1 MRRLAICRVSV
12 LIFLS
17 LAIGGTWA
25 SAQTSADETRKA
37 ELQEWMRDYAEWK
50 EWAEKWLGK
59 SEPGWFGTRE
69 RRAKPSPPEWLAEY
83 CRDTEVVDET
93 FAAGCRL
100 LADWRDDHAAA
111 LIREQILDERAVRE
125 APTKTRWWN
134 HIHFDALW
142 LTTQVPA
149 TYGVIGIHA
158 THRIA
163 GRLQIFL
170 APGAMLLNVPT
181 PSGKREWKPAT
192 DLGISYQLFDF
203 KFPGNQADATLHLN
217 VAKAWVVGN
226 HGSFIDSSVEL
237 AGLSVSFK

>member
-1 MRRLAICRVSV
+1 M
-12 LIFLS
+12 LILLS
-17 LAIGGTWA
+17 LAMTTT
-25 SAQTSADETRKA
+25 STFAQTSADDTREA
-37 ELQEWMRDYAEWK
+37 ELRKWVHAYTEWK
-50 EWAEKWLGK
+50 EWADEWLGK
-59 SEPGWFGTRE
+59 REPGWFGDRP
-69 RRAKPSPPEWLAEY
+69 RRPKPSPPEWLPEY
-83 CRDTEVVDET
+83 CRNSTEVEGT
-93 FAAGCRL
+93 FAEGCRL
-100 LADWRDDHAAA
+100 YADWRDDHAAA
-111 LIREQILDERAVRE
+111 VIREQERDERARRE
-125 APTKTRWWN
+125 APTKTRWWG

-142 LTTQVPA
+142 LTTQIPA

-181 PSGKREWKPAT
+181 PNGTREWKPAT

-203 KFPGNQADATLHLN
+203 KFPGSQTDATLHVN
-217 VAKAWVVGN
+217 VAKAWVVGH

>member
-1 MRRLAICRVSV
+1 MRAY
-12 LIFLS
+12 
-17 LAIGGTWA
+17 T
-25 SAQTSADETRKA
+25 
-37 ELQEWMRDYAEWK
+37 EWK
-50 EWAEKWLGK
+50 KWADKWLGK
-59 SEPGWFGTRE
+59 REPGWFGTRE
-69 RRAKPSPPEWLAEY
+69 RRARPDPPEWLSDY
-83 CRDTEVVDET
+83 CRNSEEVEGT

-100 LADWRDDHAAA
+100 LRDWRQDHATA
-111 LIREQILDERAVRE
+111 LIKEQILDERTRRE
-125 APTKTRWWN
+125 APMKTRWWS

-142 LTTQVPA
+142 LTTQIPA

-181 PSGKREWKPAT
+181 PNGREWRPAT

-203 KFPGNQADATLHLN
+203 KFPGSQADATMHVN
-217 VAKAWVVGN
+217 IAKAWVVGN
-226 HGSFIDSSVEL
+226 QGSFIDSSVEL